1 MTKIGLTIIAICA
14 YILVSENQGK
24 IADAEQLSRDLYLI
38 HDDCN
43 NALNDQVGWELYASL
58 VYMNMAGYFGKPT
71 VARPGFAKFFKDQ
84 SLEEYTHASKFIDYI
99 NKRNGTVRRL
109 SVEDS
114 PKSDWSSPVEA
125 LNDAIKLEKHV
136 YAKIQHI
143 HNMAEIKCQDGHLTD
158 FLDTYFITEQVDSIR
173 ELQEMLSTLSVAD
186 QAAATMIEYMEDVK
200 LRQDAKKEL

>member
-1 MTKIGLTIIAICA
+1 MTKIGLAIIAVCG
-14 YILVSENQGK
+14 YLLVSDSQGRL
-24 IADAEQLSRDLYLI
+24 ADAEQLSRDLYLM

-43 NALNDQVGWELYASL
+43 NAVNEQVGWELYASI

-84 SLEEYTHASKFIDYI
+84 SQEEFGHASKFIEYI
-99 NKRNGTVRRL
+99 NRRNGTVRRI

-114 PKSDWSSPVEA
+114 PKSDWSSPIEA

-143 HNMAEIKCQDGHLTD
+143 HNIAEIKCQDGHLTD
-158 FLDTYFITEQVDSIR
+158 FLEGYFIPEQVDSIK

-186 QAAATMIEYMEDVK
+186 QSAATMIEYMEDVK
-200 LRQDAKKEL
+200 LRQRKEL